1 MRLIRW
7 LLIAMLAWLL
17 SGCSGMRV
25 NDLADTQPRFDL
37 FEYFEGQSRAWGIFQ
52 GRGGDL
58 KRQFVVDIRG
68 EVDGDLLTLTEDF
81 VYADGE
87 ESQRIWRVKRLGEN
101 RYSGTADDVIGEASG
116 ESSGSALNWR
126 YTLRLPY
133 GESTVDVVFDD
144 WMFLQ
149 PDNVLINRAR
159 VSKFGFTVGEV
170 TLVFRREASR
180 CVYP

>member
-159 VSKFGFTVGEV
+159 VSKFGFTVGEL